1 MLFYAQLFD
10 GSITFSKW
18 KISIQW
24 ITQLVSLILI
34 PHWNYPFVYRY
45 FEKSFKVKEVCTCY
59 NCLNYGKVWTNF
71 IRAFWKYFEIKVLRI
86 VIKTVNIQVIVV
98 VIHLHCF
105 QVVQNLFGKVSI
117 SLQKAPNLG
126 RFKKT

>member
-1 MLFYAQLFD
+1 MAKFEQ
-10 GSITFSKW
+10 
-18 KISIQW
+18 
-24 ITQLVSLILI
+24 ILL
-34 PHWNYPFVYRY
+34 
-45 FEKSFKVKEVCTCY
+45 E
-59 NCLNYGKVWTNF
+59 L
-71 IRAFWKYFEIKVLRI
+71 FEIFWNKVLRI

-117 SLQKAPNLG
+117 LLQKAPNLG